1 LPHSIIGARPIPKE
15 SCGSRGVAKA
25 SCEARDAHL
34 SRRGG
39 KTRAAPRRSDEIAI
53 GMSRRIW
60 KEGATNASAR
70 LTTSPEGSQMSTRAP
85 IRPERPEG
93 KARQDS
99 AYGLKGRLMRFQVMR
114 SGAAALALS
123 VALGAGAA
131 VAQTPPAK
139 PAAPAPGAAP
149 APSPTPGAPGQP
161 PQPAPP
167 SKVDLVSP
175 EPQWAKFCAKEPTT
189 GKDAC
194 ATMRDFST
202 SADQPPMISVN
213 VFELA
218 GEEKR
223 KLRLLMLPI
232 GMLLRPGFRVIIDK
246 GEPIDGKYDMCF
258 QNACSAEIEISPKTL
273 ETIKKGQTMSVVM
286 RVPGGDASGRE
297 LTFNLPLKDFAPAF
311 DGKPTDPKV
320 LEQQRQE
327 LQQQLQKKAE
337 EQRKML
343 EQQQQN
349 GSAAPAAN
357 AAPAAPAVPAA
368 PAAPAAPAK

>member
-1 LPHSIIGARPIPKE
+1 
-15 SCGSRGVAKA
+15 
-25 SCEARDAHL
+25 
-34 SRRGG
+34 
-39 KTRAAPRRSDEIAI
+39 
-53 GMSRRIW
+53 M
-60 KEGATNASAR
+60 R
-70 LTTSPEGSQMSTRAP
+70 L
-85 IRPERPEG
+85 
-93 KARQDS
+93 
-99 AYGLKGRLMRFQVMR
+99 QVMR

-123 VALGAGAA
+123 LALGAGAA
-131 VAQTPPAK
+131 VAQTQPAK
-139 PAAPAPGAAP
+139 PPAAAA
-149 APSPTPGAPGQP
+149 PGAPGQP
-161 PQPAPP
+161 QQPPPP

-175 EPQWAKFCAKEPTT
+175 EPQWAKFCAKEPNS

-213 VFELA
+213 LFEQA

-232 GMLLRPGFRVIIDK
+232 GMMLKPGFRVVIDK
-246 GEPIDGKYDMCF
+246 GEPLEGRYDMCF
-258 QNACSAEIEISPKTL
+258 QNACSAEIEVSPKTL
-273 ETIKKGQTMSVVM
+273 EALKKGTTMSVVM
-286 RVPGGDASGRE
+286 RVPGGDVSGHE
-297 LTFNLPLKDFAPAF
+297 LTFNIPLKDLGPAF

-349 GSAAPAAN
+349 SANAPAAN
-357 AAPAAPAVPAA
+357 AAPAPAAMA

>member
-1 LPHSIIGARPIPKE
+1 
-15 SCGSRGVAKA
+15 
-25 SCEARDAHL
+25 
-34 SRRGG
+34 
-39 KTRAAPRRSDEIAI
+39 
-53 GMSRRIW
+53 M
-60 KEGATNASAR
+60 R
-70 LTTSPEGSQMSTRAP
+70 L
-85 IRPERPEG
+85 
-93 KARQDS
+93 
-99 AYGLKGRLMRFQVMR
+99 QVMR

-123 VALGAGAA
+123 LALGAGAS
-131 VAQTPPAK
+131 VAQTQPAK
-139 PAAPAPGAAP
+139 PPAAAA
-149 APSPTPGAPGQP
+149 PGAPGQP
-161 PQPAPP
+161 QQPPPP

-175 EPQWAKFCAKEPTT
+175 EPQWAKFCAKEPNS

-213 VFELA
+213 LFEQA

-232 GMLLRPGFRVIIDK
+232 GMMLKPGFRVVIDK
-246 GEPIDGKYDMCF
+246 GEPLEGRYDMCF
-258 QNACSAEIEISPKTL
+258 QNACSAEIEVSPKTL
-273 ETIKKGQTMSVVM
+273 EALKKGTTMSVVM
-286 RVPGGDASGRE
+286 RVPGGDVSGHE
-297 LTFNLPLKDFAPAF
+297 LTFNIPLKDLGPAF

-349 GSAAPAAN
+349 GATAPAAN
-357 AAPAAPAVPAA
+357 AAPAAAAPA
-368 PAAPAAPAK
+368 PAAPPAPAK